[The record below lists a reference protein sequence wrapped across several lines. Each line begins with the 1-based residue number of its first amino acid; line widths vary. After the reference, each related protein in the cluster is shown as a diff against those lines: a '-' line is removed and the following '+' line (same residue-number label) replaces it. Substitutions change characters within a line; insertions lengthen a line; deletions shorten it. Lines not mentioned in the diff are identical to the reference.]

1 MKNKD
6 IPYSTLSQV
15 TPTLQPDRFMAKLR
29 QLFNIDDSYTE
40 DQARTIAGVRYELS
54 IKSLTDAQ
62 YVFADDVSVE
72 LISQTAD
79 GQYRGVST
87 GTSSARVYN
96 TEYAAH
102 VLGRLSPIYYED
114 WVGRSGEWHYR
125 LPGYGGLLHEL
136 PGRPRGRGKGL

>member
-1 MKNKD
+1 MCIRD
-6 IPYSTLSQV
+6 S
-15 TPTLQPDRFMAKLR
+15 
-29 QLFNIDDSYTE
+29 SYTE

-114 WVGRSGEWHYR
+114 WVGDPKNGICLLYTSDAADDLLCVE
-125 LPGYGGLLHEL
+125 LGGRRHN
-136 PGRPRGRGKGL
+136 KKKKK